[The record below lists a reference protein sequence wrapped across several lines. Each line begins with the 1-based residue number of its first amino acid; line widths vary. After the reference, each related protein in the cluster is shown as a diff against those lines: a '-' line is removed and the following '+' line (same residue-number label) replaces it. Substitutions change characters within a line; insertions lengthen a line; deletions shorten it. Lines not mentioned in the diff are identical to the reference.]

1 MSTTTTNY
9 KVKKGFTILPEQRRK
24 ILALPHK
31 GFVSKINQN
40 TGDMEIPIDLLNNN
54 QQELVDY
61 LICLICEKED
71 GTPIDE
77 QELCNMS
84 TEDYNNLKIQ
94 VKEINPFGV
103 FDIKADQTK

>member
-1 MSTTTTNY
+1 MSAY
-9 KVKKGFTILPEQRRK
+9 IIKKGFTILPEQRK
-24 ILALPHK
+24 KVLQMPLK
-31 GFVSKINQN
+31 GFVANLTQN
-40 TGDMEIPIDLLNNN
+40 TNEMKIPVDLLNNN

-84 TEDYNNLKIQ
+84 TEDYNNLKTQ
-94 VKEINPFGV
+94 VKEVNPFGV
-103 FDIKADQTK
+103 FDIKAV